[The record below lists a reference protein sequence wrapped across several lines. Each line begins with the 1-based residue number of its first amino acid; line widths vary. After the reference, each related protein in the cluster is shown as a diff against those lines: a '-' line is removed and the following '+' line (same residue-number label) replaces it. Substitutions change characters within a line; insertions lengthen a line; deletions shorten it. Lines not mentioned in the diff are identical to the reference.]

1 MKKIS
6 TTGIDPAL
14 IEGKRFESDCLPP
27 IESTDLLCYL
37 VLETSFYTQK
47 QFKAFRS
54 LEAYNQMVSGFVYNV
69 QGHMIASKFVV
80 LAKVRHSQRMNE
92 TLIPIWI
99 NRAPVAHLV
108 VHWAVMREVVS
119 SRLRPDQ
126 HSGSLNN

>member
-14 IEGKRFESDCLPP
+14 IERKRFESDCLPP

-47 QFKAFRS
+47 QFKAFCS

-108 VHWAVMREVVS
+108 VHWAVTREVVS